1 MVERGGEERGKHK
14 GHNYKNDSML
24 IWLTVAN
31 LYQTVF
37 RAILVFFFIQSLN
50 ILHKIYICINRQA
63 FLYIRL
69 MLLFQWTVLIANW
82 QTYFVKDNL
91 KN

>member
-1 MVERGGEERGKHK
+1 MGKHE

-37 RAILVFFFIQSLN
+37 RAILVFFLYRASIFYTKFIFVSTIKPFYPLDLCFCFNGQFWL
-50 ILHKIYICINRQA
+50 QTD
-63 FLYIRL
+63 RL
-69 MLLFQWTVLIANW
+69 TL
-82 QTYFVKDNL
+82 
-91 KN
+91 

>member
-1 MVERGGEERGKHK
+1 MGKHK

-37 RAILVFFFIQSLN
+37 RAILVFFYIEPQYFTQNLYLYQPSSLS
-50 ILHKIYICINRQA
+50 IH
-63 FLYIRL
+63 
-69 MLLFQWTVLIANW
+69 
-82 QTYFVKDNL
+82 
-91 KN
+91 

>member
-1 MVERGGEERGKHK
+1 MVNCSK
-14 GHNYKNDSML
+14 
-24 IWLTVAN
+24 
-31 LYQTVF
+31 F
-37 RAILVFFFIQSLN
+37 ILNSFSSNISFFFIQSLN

-63 FLYIRL
+63 FLSIRL